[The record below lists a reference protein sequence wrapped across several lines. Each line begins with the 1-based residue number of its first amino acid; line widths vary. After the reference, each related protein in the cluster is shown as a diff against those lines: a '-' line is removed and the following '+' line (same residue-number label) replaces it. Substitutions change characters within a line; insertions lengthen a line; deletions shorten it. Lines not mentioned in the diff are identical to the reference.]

1 LALTI
6 LCSYSMV
13 ALAAPQQ
20 GQTGPTGDLSVVG
33 EVSVNGTSAISGATV
48 FSDSTITTAKGSSAV
63 VSLGKLG
70 RVEVL
75 PESSLKLSFTDKGI
89 SGMLEAGR
97 VRVSSSSGVTAT
109 ITTKDGAAIAD
120 VSQANVFMV
129 DVECGNTVVSTQSG
143 RVELRAGNS
152 VKQIAAGGQDTAGQA
167 TPGTRCTR
175 FQQPE
180 MHGLSGGALAAL
192 LLAAGG
198 AIAAAIIAAT
208 QDNDFNF
215 GGNPI
220 VISPAR

>member
-1 LALTI
+1 MVGLAQT
-6 LCSYSMV
+6 
-13 ALAAPQQ
+13 

-48 FSDSTITTAKGSSAV
+48 FSDSTVTTGQNSSAV

-75 PESSLKLSFTDKGI
+75 PNSSLKLSFNDTGVNA
-89 SGMLEAGR
+89 MLDSGR
-97 VRVSSSSGVTAT
+97 VRVSSSSGIAAT
-109 ITTKDGAAIAD
+109 VNTKDGAAVAD
-120 VSQANVFMV
+120 NSQANVFMV

-143 RVELRAGNS
+143 KVELRAGNS
-152 VKQIAAGGQDTAGQA
+152 VKQIAAGGQDTAGTA

-180 MHGLSGGALAAL
+180 MHGLSSGALAAL

-215 GGNPI
+215 GGNPV
-220 VISPAR
+220 VISPSR